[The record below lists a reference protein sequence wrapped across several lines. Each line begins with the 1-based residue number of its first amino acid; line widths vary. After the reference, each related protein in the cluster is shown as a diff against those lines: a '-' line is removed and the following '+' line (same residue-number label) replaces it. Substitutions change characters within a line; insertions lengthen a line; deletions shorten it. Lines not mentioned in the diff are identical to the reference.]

1 MEGYKRFLSFLA
13 FSTVFGFAAV
23 LFVLVWV
30 LLWREGLGW
39 DGGAPEFNWHPVLA
53 VSGFIFIQ
61 GIAIIVYRLPWTW
74 RCSKRLMKCIHA
86 GLNTVAFILMSI
98 SLVAVFDFHNAK
110 NIPNM
115 YSLHSWIGLA
125 AVILYSLQLF
135 IGFLVYLLPFSP
147 AFLRSALLPVHTYS
161 GILIFGTVIAAALM
175 GITEKLIFSLKAAS
189 GIIPYSKSPPEAIF
203 VNTLGVLIFLFGAFI
218 FWMVTR
224 PEWKRPPE
232 QDFMT
237 QQSAG
242 KKPDVTEDEST
253 ATDHS
258 MDDLSDV
265 ELHSEMSARKQNQK
279 LDEAGQRS
287 TM

>member
-175 GITEKLIFSLKAAS
+175 GITEKLIFSLFPFSKPGKSAFGFATGEPLTKRTS
-189 GIIPYSKSPPEAIF
+189 GCATAKTNPQEQQKH
-203 VNTLGVLIFLFGAFI
+203 FLFD
-218 FWMVTR
+218 R
-224 PEWKRPPE
+224 
-232 QDFMT
+232 
-237 QQSAG
+237 G
-242 KKPDVTEDEST
+242 KKQLVKAIKHRKCFMNDQ
-253 ATDHS
+253 
-258 MDDLSDV
+258 
-265 ELHSEMSARKQNQK
+265 EL
-279 LDEAGQRS
+279 
-287 TM
+287 